1 MNIRGKNIILRAVS
15 LKDAILLM
23 NLINDS
29 ETEEMLGGSSFPV
42 SLEEQEKWI
51 ISQQGRKDVLRC
63 IVMRLDDEVGVGT
76 VILTDIDRKN
86 GVAQVHIKMDKNEG
100 RGRGYGK
107 DALNTIVNYAFDEMR
122 LNCIYANVIEY
133 NDSSRAL
140 FEKCDFKREGILRS
154 RVYKNGKYNDIVSY
168 SKIREA

>member
-1 MNIRGKNIILRAVS
+1 MNIRGNNIVLRAVT
-15 LKDAILLM
+15 LKDAKLLM
-23 NLINDS
+23 ELINDP

-51 ISQQGRKDVLRC
+51 VSQQGRKDILRC
-63 IVMRLDDEVGVGT
+63 IVTRLDDEIGVGT

-86 GVAQVHIKMDKNEG
+86 GVAQVHIKMGKDEG

-133 NDSSRAL
+133 NDLSRNL
-140 FEKCDFKREGILRS
+140 FEKCGFKKEGILRS
-154 RVYKNGKYNDIVSY
+154 RVYKNGRYNDIVSY
-168 SKIREA
+168 SKIKEV